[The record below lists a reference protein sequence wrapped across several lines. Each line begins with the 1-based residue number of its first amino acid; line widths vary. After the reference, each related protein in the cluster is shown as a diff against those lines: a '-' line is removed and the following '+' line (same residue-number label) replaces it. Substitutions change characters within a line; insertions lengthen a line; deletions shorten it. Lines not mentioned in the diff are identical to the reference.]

1 MGALVVQL
9 RLLPDDADNRLHR
22 HAVVD
27 RSGVARF
34 ESGDEVCLFH
44 VSYFLSYHVILI
56 NESLLVCLLSLFSS
70 FIIFLGERFSCQ
82 IGSNLHSSADR

>member
-44 VSYFLSYHVILI
+44 VSYFLSCHVIL
-56 NESLLVCLLSLFSS
+56 SS
-70 FIIFLGERFSCQ
+70 FITFIITFIIFLGE
-82 IGSNLHSSADR
+82 

>member
-44 VSYFLSYHVILI
+44 VSYFLSCHVILI
-56 NESLLVCLLSLFSS
+56 NESLLVCLLSLLSSLLSS
-70 FIIFLGERFSCQ
+70 FS
-82 IGSNLHSSADR
+82 

>member
-44 VSYFLSYHVILI
+44 VSYFLSCHVILI

-70 FIIFLGERFSCQ
+70 FIIFLGE
-82 IGSNLHSSADR
+82 